1 MADDDIK
8 VDLDPDVDYKVGHM
22 PEVHTAAL
30 EQARKVAQVARYLA
44 PKESGTYAD
53 GIVVQETKSGARV
66 FASDQ
71 KSSWI
76 EFGVPGRN
84 QPARW
89 VLRRAAEACGLKFT
103 KRKG

>member
-1 MADDDIK
+1 MADDVK
-8 VDLDPDVDYKVGHM
+8 VDLIPDLDVQVTRLT
-22 PEVHTAAL
+22 EVRTVSMDI
-30 EQARKVAQVARYLA
+30 ARAVANVARSLA
-44 PKESGTYAD
+44 PKETGTYAS
-53 GIVVQETKSGARV
+53 GIVVQETKTGARV
-66 FASDQ
+66 LASDQ

-89 VLRRAAEACGLKFT
+89 VLRRAAESLGLKFA